1 MSQTFM
7 RAALTIVILL
17 FGCGGPAPSP
27 DAGSDA
33 SSRDAG
39 IEWPALPEC
48 ITYLPPGARIDHDFL
63 RGSGAGGVSYRLWR
77 CDAERSALGL
87 TLGFR
92 ADAFELVI
100 GGEVHRARTE
110 SIVYTV
116 THHNWDDSLVATT
129 PTAILHWRTERDL
142 VTFDPRYFVSATDLA
157 GATILAET
165 PVQ

>member
-1 MSQTFM
+1 M
-7 RAALTIVILL
+7 RAALMTVILL
-17 FGCGGPAPSP
+17 FGCEPEPSP

-63 RGSGAGGVSYRLWR
+63 SGSGAGAVSYRLWR

-92 ADAFELVI
+92 GDAFELVI
-100 GGEVHRARTE
+100 GGEVHRARTD

-116 THHNWDDSLVATT
+116 THHNWEDSLVATT

-142 VTFDPRYFVSATDLA
+142 VTFEPRYFVSATDPG
-157 GATILAET
+157 GATLLAET
-165 PVQ
+165 QVE